1 MNIVLSIVMLVA
13 FALIGGAFLYWR
25 RTGETKQ
32 PLLMMV
38 LAFVAIINVLI
49 WTMPDGSG
57 NSPVIQIESVD
68 EGGTPTDSE

>member
-13 FALIGGAFLYWR
+13 FALIAGAFMYWR

-49 WTMPDGSG
+49 WTLPDASG
-57 NSPVIQIESVD
+57 ESPVDQIESAE
-68 EGGTPTDSE
+68 EGGSSADP

>member
-49 WTMPDGSG
+49 WTLPGAGGD
-57 NSPVIQIESVD
+57 SPMEQLESVD
-68 EGGTPTDSE
+68 EGGAPTDS

>member
-1 MNIVLSIVMLVA
+1 MNIVLSVVMLVA

-25 RTGETKQ
+25 RTGAIKQ

-49 WTMPDGSG
+49 WTLPDARGDSPLDQVESASEEGS
-57 NSPVIQIESVD
+57 
-68 EGGTPTDSE
+68 PTDS

>member
-13 FALIGGAFLYWR
+13 FALMGGAYLYWR

-49 WTMPDGSG
+49 WTLPDASG
-57 NSPVIQIESVD
+57 DSPVDRIESAD
-68 EGGTPTDSE
+68 GG